1 MDEDSEDEAWPL
13 PRNVASKTTHE
24 ATGYGQKESSKS
36 KSNILAQSNNE
47 SKWAPSGISASQAL
61 RERAREKHVPRRAD
75 SDVDML
81 DLREGPP
88 SESNQASYCQSRE
101 ESLASTSAS
110 NTNHSVKPLKLNARQ
125 LMQEAARR
133 IRESNTKEEYT
144 RIDSSAS
151 PFRRALTAKQRPATP
166 RVLKLPPLAAP
177 GSQQFPSKSS
187 QAIPPPSPSGT
198 RRTAPDAVSI
208 SSAGSSSESGSE
220 VGKEGAVGSQ
230 KPSKQTVPEAAS
242 ESHFS
247 SSSSSSSSSRLPPPT
262 AATIASS
269 QHSQMPPP
277 KTTARREK
285 TSNAAMIKKLLK
297 KQGMTKTQDSVAA
310 ADQKIKETKEEQSAW
325 KQAMAA
331 FDDQKKSE
339 DASSPAPSR
348 YKQPQ
353 AVGSDAGAGGEKT
366 RDDDDD
372 AESSGSEVER
382 EDVAAWIEEEKKK
395 EKEKKD
401 RDLRRKRIAYHEARL
416 REEREK
422 EMRMAGGGGGGVAD
436 EGGEGKPKK
445 KKKAGEGKKKAVKRS
460 TKQKVGEEGKVKSN
474 EFVEESEDEGIG
486 GPAGGLEQAAEE
498 FEMDAE
504 MLGNAEAD
512 AEDDGLDD
520 LFNEPSGGV
529 AEQEFQ
535 EESGMQEDQT
545 EGVGGTEGA
554 DLTQQGPS
562 TRTESVN
569 QTVEGVQETTGD
581 SLPLNDPTT
590 QTQQDANDDVQ
601 KKADNLQS
609 LLANVTKDSAK
620 QQEDDRL
627 NTRTPP
633 VGSAREIAQRN
644 AARREKAL
652 ANGPLKKHLSSSSK
666 SSGMDG
672 VGSRPVGR
680 PKSSAF
686 LPTTKS
692 KNQGTSQAQRRPTS
706 GPLPPESEL
715 IPPKTSKKKSKKA
728 VDTPRRPAAVL
739 NDSESA
745 DFGPLCIDKTP
756 KTPMSVLDEDEDKRI
771 HFWREMGVK
780 WEDIRILF
788 AAHTGKKFTVPSLQ
802 YRLKRIRERWPELK
816 EQAERKKDDNNLI
829 GLPALVAANAAEN
842 DKDEPEEQ
850 QPPRLGGK
858 KWDHN
863 AYEEYMAN
871 KQALADYFTD
881 GEGSSNASED
891 DDDSDDE
898 GEALA
903 PPRKPRTV
911 TRTIVEPE
919 PLDENEVWFQYHVTR
934 KAWTT
939 DEREDNVPTYAVGP
953 PAYNTLREANT
964 AAGKEIQ
971 LSRFGVPGISITC
984 SSFSCTTDADGMHHY
999 YVSHEGGIMV
1009 RVDVT
1014 RSLRAPGAA
1023 KPEVTVAGNAW
1034 LSKRQW
1040 IACAKEV
1047 HTVTSTVAVPVV
1059 VPSTPPPSN
1068 NNNNKD
1074 EDEDDDDD
1082 DDNDEKN
1089 NNENN
1094 KDENGGDTAAPDDA
1108 DFDFLFEEAM
1118 NQQELSPPQTSS
1130 SPQEQDQEQ
1139 QQPNLTA
1146 ESLPTTAAAAPV
1158 PTPVA
1163 TTTATTTTRNI
1174 RILGA
1179 FTVLDAANREAAAA
1193 LLEACAPRKNKY
1205 HIDVVE
1211 QRKQM
1216 QREIS
1221 AKVEELEEEGGA
1233 FEATVE
1239 VEPSDGGSEEGKT
1252 VEVTVWVEEVTL
1264 GGPRNV

>member
-1 MDEDSEDEAWPL
+1 
-13 PRNVASKTTHE
+13 
-24 ATGYGQKESSKS
+24 
-36 KSNILAQSNNE
+36 
-47 SKWAPSGISASQAL
+47 
-61 RERAREKHVPRRAD
+61 
-75 SDVDML
+75 
-81 DLREGPP
+81 
-88 SESNQASYCQSRE
+88 
-101 ESLASTSAS
+101 
-110 NTNHSVKPLKLNARQ
+110 
-125 LMQEAARR
+125 
-133 IRESNTKEEYT
+133 
-144 RIDSSAS
+144 
-151 PFRRALTAKQRPATP
+151 
-166 RVLKLPPLAAP
+166 
-177 GSQQFPSKSS
+177 
-187 QAIPPPSPSGT
+187 
-198 RRTAPDAVSI
+198 
-208 SSAGSSSESGSE
+208 
-220 VGKEGAVGSQ
+220 
-230 KPSKQTVPEAAS
+230 
-242 ESHFS
+242 
-247 SSSSSSSSSRLPPPT
+247 
-262 AATIASS
+262 
-269 QHSQMPPP
+269 MPPP

-331 FDDQKKSE
+331 FDDQEKSE

-348 YKQPQ
+348 SKQPQ

-498 FEMDAE
+498 FELDAE

-881 GEGSSNASED
+881 GEGSSNESED

-898 GEALA
+898 ELA
-903 PPRKPRTV
+903 PRKPRTV

-939 DEREDNVPTYAVGP
+939 EEREDNVPTYAVGP

-971 LSRFGVPGISITC
+971 LPRFGVPGISITC

-999 YVSHEGGIMV
+999 YVVHEGGIMV

-1040 IACAKEV
+1040 IACSKEV
-1047 HTVTSTVAVPVV
+1047 HTVTSPLAVPVQG
-1059 VPSTPPPSN
+1059 PSTLPPSN
-1068 NNNNKD
+1068 NNNK
-1074 EDEDDDDD
+1074 EDEDGSEDEDNDDD
-1082 DDNDEKN
+1082 DDNGS
-1089 NNENN
+1089 N
-1094 KDENGGDTAAPDDA
+1094 KDENGGNTTAPEDTDLDSI
-1108 DFDFLFEEAM
+1108 FDEPTD
-1118 NQQELSPPQTSS
+1118 QQGPSPPTTS
-1130 SPQEQDQEQ
+1130 SPQEQEQEGQ
-1139 QQPNLTA
+1139 QQPNLTNEPA
-1146 ESLPTTAAAAPV
+1146 CTTAVAA
-1158 PTPVA
+1158 PVA
-1163 TTTATTTTRNI
+1163 TTTTITTTTRNI

-1193 LLEACAPRKNKY
+1193 LLAACAPRKNKY
-1205 HIDVVE
+1205 RIDVIQERDRMRADINATVD
-1211 QRKQM
+1211 
-1216 QREIS
+1216 
-1221 AKVEELEEEGGA
+1221 ELEEEGGA
-1233 FEATVE
+1233 FEASVE
-1239 VEPSDGGSEEGKT
+1239 VEPSDGESEEGRT